1 LADSRTIDPAAENL
15 YLAKVASPQAGP
27 AQLGLK
33 KFFDLIPN
41 LKASDFDYI
50 IFDMPHLE
58 QTSPSW
64 GMAPFMDKL
73 LLIVEAEKTHRAVIS
88 RGYHKLVSER
98 ANVSVVF
105 NKARTYLPR
114 LLDGEYGH

>member
-1 LADSRTIDPAAENL
+1 MNAAAENL
-15 YLAKVASPQAGP
+15 YLANVGSPKSGP

-41 LKASDFDYI
+41 LKASEFDYI

-73 LLIVEAEKTHRAVIS
+73 ILIVEAEKTHRAIIS
-88 RGYHKLVSER
+88 RGYRKLMAER
-98 ANVSVVF
+98 ANVGVVF
-105 NKARTYLPR
+105 NKSRNYLPR
-114 LLDGEYGH
+114 LLDGEFDD

>member
-1 LADSRTIDPAAENL
+1 M
-15 YLAKVASPQAGP
+15 
-27 AQLGLK
+27 
-33 KFFDLIPN
+33 IPN

-73 LLIVEAEKTHRAVIS
+73 ILIVEAEKTHRAIIN
-88 RGYHKLVSER
+88 RGYRKLMSER
-98 ANVSVVF
+98 ANVAVVF

-114 LLDGEYGH
+114 LLDGEFDH